1 MPTEKLKVKR
11 GKKMRSRSREKLLLM
26 FALLAMFLVCGIA
39 AQAQD
44 TNPATDG
51 EAGTAMSQQ
60 EFDEA
65 VWWLIDEAKE
75 INLPAGETAVA
86 RNTALMLQEFEL
98 SPEALAETYYILA
111 AAAAYEGD
119 FVSAQAEYAAM
130 GACEASE
137 KSVAEGWSGYIYTL
151 MALESYE
158 QATAECE
165 AMIAAVSSA
174 AAFPESAEYCAGAR
188 YQISDML
195 YRQERFAEALAQY
208 NLLLEEY
215 PQSSWTPLAQK
226 QANEI
231 EAFLANT
238 TEGGA

>member
-1 MPTEKLKVKR
+1 
-11 GKKMRSRSREKLLLM
+11 MRLRSREKLLLM
-26 FALLAMFLVCGIA
+26 FALLAMFLACGLA
-39 AQAQD
+39 AWAQD
-44 TNPATDG
+44 TNPTGG

-60 EFDEA
+60 EFEEA

-75 INLPAGETAVA
+75 IELPAGETAVA

-98 SPEALAETYYILA
+98 SPEALAETHYILA

-119 FVSAQAEYAAM
+119 FVSAQAEYTAM

-137 KSVAEGWSGYIYTL
+137 KSVAEAWSGYIYAL
-151 MALESYE
+151 MAIESYE

-165 AMIAAVSSA
+165 AMIASVDSA
-174 AAFPESAEYCAGAR
+174 NAFPEASEYCAGAR

-195 YRQERFAEALAQY
+195 YRQERFAEALAQF

-226 QANEI
+226 QVTEI